1 MRKIAMLTAV
11 LAVAGLYS
19 SVAPSAERP
28 GDPRAGRALAYAEC
42 RGCHGMD
49 GKGTQ
54 AGVPDLGGRDAAE
67 LLKLLEAYRAG
78 HRQETPI
85 GKIASS
91 GKSQELRDIA
101 AYYSSQPAIRP

>member
-11 LAVAGLYS
+11 LAAAGLYS
-19 SVAPSAERP
+19 SAGIGSERV
-28 GDPRAGRALAYAEC
+28 GDARAGRALAYAEC

-49 GKGTQ
+49 GRGAH
-54 AGVPDLGGRDAAE
+54 AGIPDLGGRDAAE

-78 HRQETPI
+78 HKQETPI